1 MQPARVPSL
10 LPAAPPRSL
19 QQQRGLPL
27 PSVGLTPHLCNQP
40 TQRRR
45 HRPPHP
51 TPTRLEWMRGGGGR
65 AAALHAHAAALALAL
80 APATGLDNGVADRP
94 RMGWS

>member
-1 MQPARVPSL
+1 
-10 LPAAPPRSL
+10 
-19 QQQRGLPL
+19 
-27 PSVGLTPHLCNQP
+27 
-40 TQRRR
+40 
-45 HRPPHP
+45 
-51 TPTRLEWMRGGGGR
+51 MRGGRPGGGR